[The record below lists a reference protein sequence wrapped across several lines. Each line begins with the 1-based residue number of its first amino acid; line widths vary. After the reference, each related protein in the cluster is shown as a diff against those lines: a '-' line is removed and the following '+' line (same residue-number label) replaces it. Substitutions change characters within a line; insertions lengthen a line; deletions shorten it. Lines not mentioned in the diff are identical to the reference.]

1 MHTQDTAQARAMLR
15 HYAVGSAATD
25 IRPYGTG
32 HINSTYRFETAN
44 DGASYIFQRVSPV
57 AFHHPEQ
64 VMANIEGVT
73 KFLGEK
79 ISARGG
85 NPERE
90 TLTLIP
96 TLDGASYVFDEEGC
110 CWRMF
115 LCVEDAVSY
124 DLPDSEDVFREAG
137 NAFGAFQTALSEYP
151 VETLYETI
159 PAFHDTVS
167 RVGKLRAAIEA
178 DAAHRAAGVQAEI
191 EYALAR
197 AERAGALLSQL
208 QAGKIPLRVTHNDTK
223 LNNVLIDKATG
234 KGLCVI
240 DLDTV
245 MPGLS
250 AYDFGDALRFGAN
263 TAVEDET
270 DLSKV
275 HFSMPMYRAW
285 CEGYMANAGEAMD
298 EAEIM
303 SLPLG
308 AWMMT
313 YEVGIRFLTDYLDGD
328 KYFHIKHPEHNIERA
343 RNQFALL
350 ADIEKHEDEMNAF
363 IRRWI
368 KE

>member
-1 MHTQDTAQARAMLR
+1 MQNELMNKALALLNNFAIDGEPVSIQ
-15 HYAVGSAATD
+15 
-25 IRPYGTG
+25 PYGGG
-32 HINSTYRFETAN
+32 HINTTYLVETT
-44 DGASYIFQRVSPV
+44 GADSYIFQRVSPV
-57 AFHHPEQ
+57 AFKHPEQ

-73 KFLGEK
+73 KFVG
-79 ISARGG
+79 ARIAENGG
-85 NPERE
+85 DPRRE
-90 TLTLIP
+90 TLTIVP
-96 TLDGASYVFDEEGC
+96 AKDGKSCYYDDEGC
-110 CWRMF
+110 CWRLF
-115 LCVEDAVSY
+115 LFVNDTICY
-124 DLPDSEDVFREAG
+124 NLPENENVFREAG
-137 NAFGAFQTALSEYP
+137 RAFGAFGTALADYP

-178 DAAHRAAGVQAEI
+178 DAVGRAASVKKEI
-191 EYALAR
+191 DFALAR
-197 AERAGALLSQL
+197 AERAGSLLAQL
-208 QAGKIPLRVTHNDTK
+208 AEGRIPLRVTHNDTK
-223 LNNVLIDKATG
+223 LNNVLIDAPTG
-234 KGLCVI
+234 RGLCVI

-270 DLSKV
+270 DLTKV

-285 CEGYMANAGEAMD
+285 CEGYMASAGEAMGAD
-298 EAEIM
+298 EIM

-328 KYFHIKHPEHNIERA
+328 KYFHVKHPEHNIERC

-350 ADIEKHEDEMNAF
+350 ADMESHEDEMNAF